1 MKTQAIC
8 SLTST
13 SLNMFP
19 QAKQARAEIKK
30 LDHIKLKSLCTAKEI
45 INKIERVL
53 TKWEKIFA
61 NITSNKGLILNIY
74 K

>member
-19 QAKQARAEIKK
+19 QAKQARAEIK
-30 LDHIKLKSLCTAKEI
+30 
-45 INKIERVL
+45 N
-53 TKWEKIFA
+53 TKKPLH
-61 NITSNKGLILNIY
+61 SKGNY
-74 K
+74 QQNRKGAY